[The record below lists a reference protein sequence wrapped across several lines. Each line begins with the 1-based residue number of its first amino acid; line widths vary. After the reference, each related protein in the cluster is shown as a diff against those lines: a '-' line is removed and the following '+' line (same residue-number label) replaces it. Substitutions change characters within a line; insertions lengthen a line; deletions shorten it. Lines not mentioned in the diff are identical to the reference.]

1 MKTKMVLI
9 FSTMVFLIGTL
20 AFTRSGKQKHTAPNS
35 AEISSSKELARLL
48 REAVPPRA
56 FKATQIETYVSA
68 DGEETVRNIR
78 ICNVKEDGSWIEV
91 WKAVGHEWE
100 STHTGNPQTGEYTS
114 SVGKESITMPN
125 TNPVTNLAL
134 YRNKEYLMRAK
145 EGAQKKTEKIAGLE
159 AVVSHEESPEIPG
172 HWIESA
178 HAPETG
184 PFWLRMIYHQ
194 PDGSE
199 VRIETVRVV
208 FK

>member
-1 MKTKMVLI
+1 MKTKI
-9 FSTMVFLIGTL
+9 FLTFSMMVFLLGVL
-20 AFTRSGKQKHTAPNS
+20 AFATGKQKHSTTNS
-35 AEISSSKELARLL
+35 EITSREISRLL
-48 REAVPPRA
+48 REAIPPRA
-56 FKATQIETYVSA
+56 FKATQIETYVSV
-68 DGEETVRNIR
+68 DGEETVSNIR

-114 SVGKESITMPN
+114 SVGKESINMPN
-125 TNPVTNLAL
+125 TNRGTNLAL
-134 YRNKEYLMRAK
+134 YRSKEYLMRAN

-159 AVVSHEESPEIPG
+159 AVVSHEESTEIPG